1 MTASLVRRRPAAPL
15 GSPGNRRTCTARRLA
30 LVLACALVT
39 GSCSSG
45 GGLKLRSTTTR
56 PTTTHPHS
64 TASTDT
70 ATASDTG
77 GGASTDTANVA
88 RQKLKWTRCDGDFQC
103 ATLKVPLDYATPE
116 GKRIT
121 LGLARQRAKD
131 PSRRIGSLLVNP
143 GGPGASAVDFMEA
156 ASFPA
161 ELTQR
166 FDLVGVDPRGV
177 GRSTAVNCHE
187 KPATLYA
194 PDPTMEDQAD
204 VDHYLQVGQ
213 DYVAKCQADNGV
225 LLRHVGSRD
234 TARDMDEV
242 RKALGDKKL
251 TFAGFSYG
259 TVLGATYAGL
269 FPDKVRAIVIDG
281 VVDTSKSGIDGAR
294 FQADG
299 FELALSHFFV
309 DCQSQGASCPA
320 GPDPSAVLD
329 RVTARAEA
337 SPIPSATSVRP
348 AGPGELNLALG
359 QAMYSKE
366 LWPKLA
372 QALADA
378 DRGDGGGLVQ
388 LANDYLRVAN
398 GDEEG
403 TQFDGYFAIGCVDQ
417 AWPRD
422 PAGVLA
428 AAKQAA
434 VTAPHFGEALMN
446 DYVRCAQ
453 WPAPSDPITPPK
465 AVGSPPILVV
475 GTTGDPAT
483 PYQASVDMAKR
494 LPKGVLLTFE
504 GEGHVAFGTSQ
515 CVTEA
520 ETQYLVTLRPP
531 PERTRCTN

>member
-1 MTASLVRRRPAAPL
+1 MLAGALLAA
-15 GSPGNRRTCTARRLA
+15 A
-30 LVLACALVT
+30 
-39 GSCSSG
+39 CSSG
-45 GGLKLRSTTTR
+45 SGIKFRSTTTQ
-56 PTTTHPHS
+56 P
-64 TASTDT
+64 ASTSHSGSADTGDT
-70 ATASDTG
+70 AASDTTG
-77 GGASTDTANVA
+77 GSTDSSQSLG
-88 RQKLKWTRCDGDFQC
+88 QKLSWTDCDGGFQC
-103 ATLKVPLDYATPE
+103 ATLRVPLDYRQPQA
-116 GKRIT
+116 KKIT
-121 LGLARQRAKD
+121 LGLARRPAANQRQ
-131 PSRRIGSLLVNP
+131 RIGSLLVNP
-143 GGPGASAVDFMEA
+143 GGPGVSAIDFMENGD
-156 ASFPA
+156 FPA
-161 ELTQR
+161 ALTQR
-166 FDLVGVDPRGV
+166 FDLIGVDPRGV
-177 GRSTAVNCHE
+177 GRSTKVNCHE
-187 KPATLYA
+187 KPAALYT

-204 VDHYLQVGQ
+204 IDRYLQVGRA
-213 DYVAKCQADNGV
+213 YVAQCKADNGA
-225 LLRHVGSRD
+225 LLQHVGSRD

-242 RKALGDKKL
+242 RKALGEDKL

-259 TVLGATYAGL
+259 TVLGATYADL

-299 FELALSHFFV
+299 FELALSHFFA
-309 DCQSQGASCPA
+309 DCQSQGAACPA
-320 GPDPSAVLD
+320 APDPSAMLA

-422 PAGVLA
+422 PAVVLA

-434 VTAPHFGEALMN
+434 TTAPHFGEALMN
-446 DYVRCAQ
+446 DYVRCAL

-465 AVGSPPILVV
+465 AAGSPPILVV

-494 LPKGVLLTFE
+494 LPKGVLLTFQ

-515 CVTEA
+515 CVTDA
-520 ETQYLVTLRPP
+520 ETQYLLTLRPP
-531 PERTRCTN
+531 PDGTRCTN